1 VFAVR
6 KLITPLFVLAFVMSS
21 LTHSAPAE
29 ANHITCSILHFPLAA
44 YAGDGIYSA
53 YGYAQLNCNGTPT
66 MSFIQVQV
74 ATNYQFGSP
83 IATNQLTCYNEPNCA
98 TSTTPV
104 CCYTAADYVHTRANG
119 WWQDGHGNK
128 ITIPW
133 TGWNC
138 FNIGSGE
145 RPSMGVTPGALLA
158 LADTGGGSADPPK
171 ACSRPP
177 TLAM

>member
-1 VFAVR
+1 MFAVR
-6 KLITPLFVLAFVMSS
+6 KLITPLFVLAFVVSS
-21 LTHSAPAE
+21 LTHSAPAD

-74 ATNYQFGSP
+74 ATNNQFGSP
-83 IATNQLTCYNEPNCA
+83 IATNQLTCFNEPNCA

-145 RPSMGVTPGALLA
+145 RPPMGVTPGALLA
-158 LADTGGGSADPPK
+158 LADTGGGSADTPR

-177 TLAM
+177 ALAM